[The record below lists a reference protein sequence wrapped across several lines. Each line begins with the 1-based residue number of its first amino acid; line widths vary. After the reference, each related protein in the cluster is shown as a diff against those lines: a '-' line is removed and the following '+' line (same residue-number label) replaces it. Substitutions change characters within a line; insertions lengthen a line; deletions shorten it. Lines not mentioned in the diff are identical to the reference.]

1 MEYKTFV
8 FPNFI
13 RKHEPEVFES
23 QSTTSKET
31 NKKVFLKTIVKEA
44 KDKKNY

>member
-1 MEYKTFV
+1 MEYTTFA

-23 QSTTSKET
+23 QSTTSKES
-31 NKKVFLKTIVKEA
+31 NKKVFLKTIVKEV
-44 KDKKNY
+44 KNKKNY